1 MDAMRVSN
9 DNKIPLKIL
18 RVEMQSCRWSAVK
31 FTIDENDEVI
41 KISREC
47 IVIAGKTRDAKIRSR
62 KRSSVGT

>member
-1 MDAMRVSN
+1 MRVSN

-18 RVEMQSCRWSAVK
+18 RVKCNLVGGQQLSLLLTR
-31 FTIDENDEVI
+31 IDEVI

-47 IVIAGKTRDAKIRSR
+47 IVIAGKTRDAKIRAR